1 VEKFITAFATDDG
14 ESFIDRHFGDAD
26 FYDIYEI
33 SSLEVKLIKRIDNTT
48 DDDDDEDGHGDP
60 VKAQGVTGMLKKE
73 GVTMSVSRV
82 FGPNL
87 KRIKKKFLCVLFK
100 EGSIEDSL
108 KKLQDNFS
116 LLIEEWS
123 KGEERNLI
131 RL

>member
-1 VEKFITAFATDDG
+1 MDKLITAFATDDG
-14 ESFIDRHFGDAD
+14 KSFIDRHFGDAD

-33 SSLEVKLIKRIDNTT
+33 SSQSINLLKRIDNTT
-48 DDDDDEDGHGDP
+48 EEDDDEDGHGDP

-87 KRIKKKFLCVLFK
+87 KRIKKKFLCIIVK

-108 KKLQDNFS
+108 KKLQDTFPA
-116 LLIEEWS
+116 LFEEWS
-123 KGEERNLI
+123 KGEERNFI
-131 RL
+131 KI

>member
-1 VEKFITAFATDDG
+1 MDKLITAFATDDG
-14 ESFIDRHFGDAD
+14 KSFIDRHFGDAD

-33 SSLEVKLIKRIDNTT
+33 SSQSINLLKRIDNTT
-48 DDDDDEDGHGDP
+48 EEDDDEDGHGDP

-87 KRIKKKFLCVLFK
+87 KRIKKKFLCIIVK

-108 KKLQDNFS
+108 KKLQDTFPA
-116 LLIEEWS
+116 LLEEWS
-123 KGEERNLI
+123 KGEERNFL